1 MLVSQRVYRVNL
13 YIFSS
18 PSSETMKLL
27 SSHTFYHR
35 SKASHNSRFPSSHSF
50 EQLKT
55 PHKCHWST
63 EKTSERSGIWNIIS
77 GIQVCPPRLRR
88 ITCSLFSTPPVAR
101 PTSPA
106 VQQHHR
112 CPDCETSRLFHRET
126 SGRAHLESSG
136 TVGCPALEHQE
147 VVPEWRRPRRPPAR
161 CCQLPRPR
169 RLGDKSGWAVTRVG
183 TCQMNSGCD

>member
-88 ITCSLFSTPPVAR
+88 ITCSLFSTPPSLDQPHPPSNNTIVAPTARLRDSSIARLRVAR
-101 PTSPA
+101 TSRALELWAARLWSIRRWCRSGGARGAHRRAAASCPA
-106 VQQHHR
+106 R
-112 CPDCETSRLFHRET
+112 GAWETSRVGL
-126 SGRAHLESSG
+126 LPES
-136 TVGCPALEHQE
+136 AL
-147 VVPEWRRPRRPPAR
+147 A
-161 CCQLPRPR
+161 
-169 RLGDKSGWAVTRVG
+169 K
-183 TCQMNSGCD
+183 